1 MNSRQGIR
9 LALQAARLFRPPSA
23 AALSTTTR
31 RWGGSGYGTTG
42 VPRVRPRPPTKPIK
56 SPKTPK
62 KRPNLDLSLP
72 RFQGHFN
79 FPLCPLAAFEEAA
92 ERRKKSFEKYD
103 IAQLHRLYQS
113 FHEAIKQANVTENVN
128 WEDDFFAETKANPS
142 HLHAASIL
150 AFDVKRGRMTNPER
164 LLYMHMLD
172 TAAEKGH
179 VRAAIMLSQHL
190 IEMGDWESARAIYPR
205 AAGRIRSMARR
216 EKLPDLE
223 GVVAIINA
231 REGRD
236 AEALEGLQSARRIA
250 AESPDAKFTT
260 EATCA
265 LELGKLLAKKGD
277 REAALAV
284 LEDALKYD
292 TREVFYE
299 AALLVGEGDEARY
312 RRLMTKAA
320 VSGYMGAIK
329 AMVVLEMGAYDKA
342 MAAGDEEAGKRY
354 LMEALEW
361 ENLIKGWQAKPE
373 DAKRYF

>member
-1 MNSRQGIR
+1 
-9 LALQAARLFRPPSA
+9 
-23 AALSTTTR
+23 
-31 RWGGSGYGTTG
+31 
-42 VPRVRPRPPTKPIK
+42 
-56 SPKTPK
+56 
-62 KRPNLDLSLP
+62 
-72 RFQGHFN
+72 
-79 FPLCPLAAFEEAA
+79 
-92 ERRKKSFEKYD
+92 
-103 IAQLHRLYQS
+103 
-113 FHEAIKQANVTENVN
+113 
-128 WEDDFFAETKANPS
+128 
-142 HLHAASIL
+142 
-150 AFDVKRGRMTNPER
+150 MTNPER

-172 TAAEKGH
+172 TAGEKGH

-205 AAGRIRSMARR
+205 AAGRVRSMARR
-216 EKLPDLE
+216 EKMPDLE

-250 AESPDAKFTT
+250 AELPDAKFTT

-299 AALLVGEGDEARY
+299 AALCVGESDEARY
-312 RRLMTKAA
+312 RQLMTKAA
-320 VSGYMGAIK
+320 VSGYMGAMK

-342 MAAGDEEAGKRY
+342 MGTGEEEAGKRY